1 MGRRKNN
8 PELVQELMDGHWT
21 MPQEEY
27 EQKFN
32 SLSASDRSKVSDFV
46 DEMGRRFIIGDFD
59 ESYVYDDDDD
69 DDDGDGL
76 DVYDAA
82 EIWASHGK
90 DEDYTFGYTE
100 EELEEALDD

>member
-27 EQKFN
+27 EQKFY

-46 DEMGRRFIIGDFD
+46 NEMGRRFANGDFD
-59 ESYVYDDDDD
+59 DSFVYGDDDDD
-69 DDDGDGL
+69 DGL

>member
-1 MGRRKNN
+1 M
-8 PELVQELMDGHWT
+8 
-21 MPQEEY
+21 
-27 EQKFN
+27 
-32 SLSASDRSKVSDFV
+32 SASDRSKVSDFV
-46 DEMGRRFIIGDFD
+46 DEMGRRFIYGDFD
-59 ESYVYDDDDD
+59 ESYVYDDD

-100 EELEEALDD
+100 EELVEALDD